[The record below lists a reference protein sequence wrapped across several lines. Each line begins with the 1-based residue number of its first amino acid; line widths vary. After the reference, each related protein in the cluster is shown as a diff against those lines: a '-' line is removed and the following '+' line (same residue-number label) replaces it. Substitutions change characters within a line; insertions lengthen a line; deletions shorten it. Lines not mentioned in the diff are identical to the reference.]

1 MFKSALSA
9 DHRDSSNSESIPNLN
24 YTQVIILLGVPGERK
39 LFKIASE
46 RDELRKQEPSIKR
59 LQGKLEA
66 AKEGEAVSRRAWV
79 SIIDR
84 TLGVVI

>member
-1 MFKSALSA
+1 MSAG
-9 DHRDSSNSESIPNLN
+9 HRDNSNSESIPNLN

-46 RDELRKQEPSIKR
+46 RDELRKQKSSIKT

-66 AKEGEAVSRRAWV
+66 DKEGEAVSRRVYANN
-79 SIIDR
+79 R
-84 TLGVVI
+84 